1 MVRCG
6 LLPAGAG
13 VALML
18 LVGPLPL
25 AAQRGSG
32 PAPDT
37 GGFVIRDSLVTAK
50 CARCHARDSTG
61 HMGRLSY
68 LRKAPEG
75 WEASVRRM
83 ASLSDVKITP
93 VEARAIVKYFA
104 NRQGLAPAEVKP
116 ARFETE
122 RRANDYR
129 YTADAN
135 TERTCRACHSVG
147 RVLLQRRTRNE
158 WELLVATHRG
168 YYPNSDFQAFR
179 RSGPSP
185 DSAPVPHP
193 MDQAIAHLSRT
204 FPLQTPEW
212 TAWSAT
218 MRPAPLEGTWLLTGY
233 EVGRGE
239 LFGRLTV
246 TKVKGTDDE
255 FTSHAVYRYA
265 SGGAPVVR
273 DGKSVVYT
281 GHQWRG
287 RSSAASAAA
296 NPDSA
301 WREVM
306 SVEPGW
312 QEMSGRWFRGGY
324 DEFGIDISAR
334 RATAGA
340 TMTGVIPRAIRRGA
354 RDVEVTVFG
363 ANLAKVTS
371 PGALDFGPGVS
382 VTRIVRSSGDE
393 IVARVNV
400 DTAARIGS
408 RDLVVGEASL
418 NNAIVAYDKVD
429 RIRVTPNSN
438 LARVGGIRFP
448 RQFAR
453 FEAVGVSNGPDGKP
467 DTADD
472 ITIGAVPVTWS
483 LEEYGVTYKDDDVK
497 YVGTIDQ
504 QGFFTP
510 NVDGPNPR
518 PRGLAQ
524 QHRRRVRGG
533 VVPAAGQ
540 HRASA
545 QGALP
550 AHRHRAAVHAVGAH
564 EDVTMMVLGHGDF
577 HAFEADGARHVYL
590 VPSAAVFRLDG
601 PSAAVLDVLRDEQ
614 LEANA
619 IADRL
624 ADRFPRLL
632 VQETVDELLS
642 AHAIRTVVAP
652 APVPKAEGPR
662 KRIPLTTLVM
672 NVTSKCNLS
681 CKYCYEYGEDKISTS
696 RPPSRAS

>member
-1 MVRCG
+1 MARHG
-6 LLPAGAG
+6 SLAG
-13 VALML
+13 VLVSMML
-18 LVGPLPL
+18 VTGPLD
-25 AAQRGSG
+25 AQRGPGSV

-37 GGFVIRDSLVTAK
+37 GGFVIRDSLVISK
-50 CARCHARDSTG
+50 CARCHVRDSAG

-116 ARFETE
+116 GRFETE
-122 RRANDYR
+122 RRAIDYR

-179 RSGPSP
+179 RSGPAP
-185 DSAPVPHP
+185 DSAPAAPHP
-193 MDQAIAHLSRT
+193 MDQAITHLSRT

-218 MRPAPLEGTWLLTGY
+218 MRPAPLEGTWLMTGY

-246 TKVKGTDDE
+246 TRVKGTDDE

-287 RSSAASAAA
+287 RSSNASTAT

-312 QEMSGRWFRGGY
+312 REMSGRWFRGGY

-334 RATAGA
+334 RATAAA
-340 TMTGVIPRAIRRGA
+340 TVTGVIPRALKRGA
-354 RDVEVTVFG
+354 RDVEVTIYG
-363 ANLAKVTS
+363 ANLARVTA
-371 PGALDFGPGVS
+371 PAALDFGPGVS
-382 VTRIVRSSGDE
+382 VTRIVRASGDE
-393 IVARVNV
+393 IVARLNV
-400 DTAARIGS
+400 DTAARIGN
-408 RDLVVGEASL
+408 RDLVVGDASL
-418 NNAIVAYDKVD
+418 NNAVVAYDKVD
-429 RIRVTPNSN
+429 RIRVLPNSN
-438 LARVGGIRFP
+438 MARVGGVRFP

-453 FEAVGVSNGPDGKP
+453 FEAVGVSNGIDGKP

-472 ITIGAVPVTWS
+472 ITIGVVPVTWS
-483 LEEYGVTYKDDDVK
+483 LEEYGVTYRDDDVK

-510 NVDGPNPR
+510 GLDGPNPDR
-518 PRGLAQ
+518 
-524 QHRRRVRGG
+524 
-533 VVPAAGQ
+533 AGS
-540 HRASA
+540 RNNI
-545 QGALP
+545 G
-550 AHRHRAAVHAVGAH
+550 
-564 EDVTMMVLGHGDF
+564 DV
-577 HAFEADGARHVYL
+577 Y
-590 VPSAAVFRLDG
+590 
-601 PSAAVLDVLRDEQ
+601 
-614 LEANA
+614 
-619 IADRL
+619 
-624 ADRFPRLL
+624 
-632 VQETVDELLS
+632 
-642 AHAIRTVVAP
+642 VVASYQPEGAP
-652 APVPKAEGPR
+652 ARPLKARSLLIVTVPLYMRWEPTR
-662 KRIPLTTLVM
+662 
-672 NVTSKCNLS
+672 TS
-681 CKYCYEYGEDKISTS
+681 
-696 RPPSRAS
+696 P